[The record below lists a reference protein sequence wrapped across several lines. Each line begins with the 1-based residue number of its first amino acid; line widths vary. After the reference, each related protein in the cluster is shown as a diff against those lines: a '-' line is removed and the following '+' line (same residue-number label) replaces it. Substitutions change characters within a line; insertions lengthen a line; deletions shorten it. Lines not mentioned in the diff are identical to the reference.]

1 MILSVDE
8 QLQILTGVSLVK
20 RSSCE
25 NFLGAKF
32 NANLHFNDHV
42 KIIHSKASNKLRAS
56 RIAYMSREE
65 RKCPVKYFLVHNSTA
80 VN

>member
-20 RSSCE
+20 RGSCE
-25 NFLGAKF
+25 IFLGAKF

-42 KIIHSKASNKLRAS
+42 KIMHSKASN
-56 RIAYMSREE
+56 
-65 RKCPVKYFLVHNSTA
+65 
-80 VN
+80 

>member
-42 KIIHSKASNKLRAS
+42 KIMHSKASNKLRA
-56 RIAYMSREE
+56 
-65 RKCPVKYFLVHNSTA
+65 
-80 VN
+80 

>member
-1 MILSVDE
+1 MVLSVDE

-20 RSSCE
+20 RGSCE

-42 KIIHSKASNKLRAS
+42 KIMHSKART
-56 RIAYMSREE
+56 AYMSREE
-65 RKCPVKYFLVHNSTA
+65 RKCSVKYFLVHNSTA